1 MVYGHIC
8 IIDISNVMK
17 VLMKLQVWYLIM
29 KKEIFER
36 KKIQLIVKYISFFL
50 STNDLRI
57 IKQRVRESLTNTT
70 CPSFLFKI

>member
-1 MVYGHIC
+1 
-8 IIDISNVMK
+8 
-17 VLMKLQVWYLIM
+17 MKLQVWYLIM
-29 KKEIFER
+29 KKEIFEL

>member
-29 KKEIFER
+29 KKEIFEL
-36 KKIQLIVKYISFFL
+36 KKIQLIVKYISFFFCL
-50 STNDLRI
+50 LMI
-57 IKQRVRESLTNTT
+57 
-70 CPSFLFKI
+70 

>member
-1 MVYGHIC
+1 
-8 IIDISNVMK
+8 
-17 VLMKLQVWYLIM
+17 MKLQVWYLIM